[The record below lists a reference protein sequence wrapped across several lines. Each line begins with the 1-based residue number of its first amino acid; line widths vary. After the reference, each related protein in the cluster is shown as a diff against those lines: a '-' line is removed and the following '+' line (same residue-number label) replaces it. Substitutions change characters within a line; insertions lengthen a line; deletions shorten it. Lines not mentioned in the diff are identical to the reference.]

1 LVDIMRQAKIPQI
14 APAESSDTELVR
26 RALARD
32 EAAVRA
38 IMQANNRRLYRLARG
53 ILRNDSEAED
63 VVQEAYVRAFTHLE
77 SFRGDSSLSTWLSRI
92 TMNEAL
98 GRLRRQ
104 RPAVEID
111 SLPQGALEAQIIQFP
126 LAASDDPE
134 KSMAQREI
142 QRVVEH
148 AIDELPE
155 AFRLVFITRVIE
167 GMNVEETAEILSLKP
182 ETVKS
187 RLHRARTMLRDNV
200 ERKIGPVVMEA
211 FPFAGKRCERL
222 TDAVLK
228 RLGSAAIFW
237 EPLNSTTIQPLCINN
252 ARHLSRAT
260 GVSTMFVRLSAAI
273 AALSLLT
280 GPALAQGAK
289 PTDPQIAH
297 IAYTAGVIDIA
308 AAKQAIG
315 KAGNKDVKSFAQDMV
330 RDHEAV
336 NKQALDLVKKLKVTP
351 EDNDTSKTLSKQAAE
366 KLAELAKLK
375 GAEYDKAYVANE
387 VAYHK
392 AVNSALETQL
402 IPSANNAELKSLLQ
416 TGLKI
421 FQGHQQHAEHVAAGL
436 K

>member
-1 LVDIMRQAKIPQI
+1 MRQAKIPQI

-38 IMQANNRRLYRLARG
+38 IMQANNRKLYRLARG
-53 ILRNDSEAED
+53 ILRNDGEAED

-228 RLGSAAIFW
+228 RLG
-237 EPLNSTTIQPLCINN
+237 
-252 ARHLSRAT
+252 
-260 GVSTMFVRLSAAI
+260 
-273 AALSLLT
+273 
-280 GPALAQGAK
+280 
-289 PTDPQIAH
+289 
-297 IAYTAGVIDIA
+297 
-308 AAKQAIG
+308 
-315 KAGNKDVKSFAQDMV
+315 
-330 RDHEAV
+330 
-336 NKQALDLVKKLKVTP
+336 
-351 EDNDTSKTLSKQAAE
+351 
-366 KLAELAKLK
+366 
-375 GAEYDKAYVANE
+375 YD
-387 VAYHK
+387 
-392 AVNSALETQL
+392 
-402 IPSANNAELKSLLQ
+402 
-416 TGLKI
+416 
-421 FQGHQQHAEHVAAGL
+421 
-436 K
+436 